1 MKFQGKIAL
10 WWWGILLLMLKA
22 TVDTL
27 NDMNTGSLLSMIV
40 GVVVIVIYTGFVHM
54 TLKNY
59 VILEDDSLTIFL
71 GVLKKTILYKD
82 ILSIKKTINPLS
94 SMAISFDRLEI
105 RARKTSVIIAVKD
118 KPGFVSAV
126 VKRNSKIETTPDL
139 L

>member
-1 MKFQGKIAL
+1 MKFQGKIGVVWWLAL
-10 WWWGILLLMLKA
+10 ILMLKA

-27 NDMNTGSLLSMIV
+27 NAVNTGSLMSMLAA
-40 GVVVIVIYTGFVHM
+40 GIVIIVYTGCVHM

-59 VILEDDSLTIFL
+59 VLLEESTMTVYLGIFKTTIPYKEL
-71 GVLKKTILYKD
+71 LSVKKTK
-82 ILSIKKTINPLS
+82 NPLA

-118 KPGFVSAV
+118 KPGLVKELI
-126 VKRNSKIETTPDL
+126 KRNPKIETTPDL

>member
-1 MKFQGKIAL
+1 MIFRGKIGY
-10 WWWGILLLMLKA
+10 WWWGVLLLMLKA

-27 NDMNTGSLLSMIV
+27 NEMDTSSILSLIV
-40 GVVVIVIYTGFVHM
+40 GAMVIIVYTIAVHM

-59 VILEDDSLTIFL
+59 VILGDDSLTIFL
-71 GVLKKTILYKD
+71 GVIKKTIFYKD
-82 ILSIKKTINPLS
+82 ILSIKKTVNPLS

-118 KPGFVSAV
+118 KPGFVQAV
-126 VKRNSKIETTPDL
+126 IKRNSKIETTPDL

>member
-1 MKFQGKIAL
+1 MIFRGKIGY
-10 WWWGILLLMLKA
+10 WWWGVLLLMLKA

-27 NDMNTGSLLSMIV
+27 NEMDTSSILSLIV
-40 GVVVIVIYTGFVHM
+40 GAIVIIVYTIAVHM

-59 VILEDDSLTIFL
+59 VILGDDSLTIFL
-71 GVLKKTILYKD
+71 GVIKKTIFYKD
-82 ILSIKKTINPLS
+82 ILSIKKTVNPLS

-118 KPGFVSAV
+118 KPGFVQAV
-126 VKRNSKIETTPDL
+126 IKRNSKIETTPDL